1 MLPFSY
7 YKENNMSVGILS
19 GNAKSITIMQA
30 TVDLGSVAA
39 NTTELED
46 ATLTGVKKGD
56 IVIAIKPTLEAGL
69 AINQCYVDED
79 DSLKITVS
87 NLTGDAID
95 EASETL
101 DFLVVRPES
110 IYNYPESVRT

>member
-1 MLPFSY
+1 
-7 YKENNMSVGILS
+7 MSVGILS
-19 GNAKSITIMQA
+19 GNVRSVTVMQA

-46 ATLTGVKKGD
+46 ATLTGVKVGD
-56 IVIAIKPTLEAGL
+56 IVVAVKPTLEAGL
-69 AINQCYVDED
+69 AILQCYVDEA
-79 DSLKITVS
+79 DSLKITVG
-87 NLTGDAID
+87 NFTGSPID

-110 IYNYPESVRT
+110 TDNYPSKVLT

>member
-1 MLPFSY
+1 
-7 YKENNMSVGILS
+7 MSIGILA
-19 GNAKSITIMQA
+19 GNVRSATIMQA

-46 ATLTGVKKGD
+46 ATLTGVKVGD

-69 AINQCYVDED
+69 AIVQCYVDEA
-79 DSLKITVS
+79 DSLKITVG
-87 NLTGDAID
+87 NFTGSPID

-101 DFLVVRPES
+101 DFLVLRPES
-110 IYNYPESVRT
+110 TDNYPGKVLS

>member
-1 MLPFSY
+1 
-7 YKENNMSVGILS
+7 MSVGILS
-19 GNAKSITIMQA
+19 GNVRSATVMQA

-46 ATLTGVKKGD
+46 ATLAGVQVGD

-69 AINQCYVDED
+69 AILQCYVDEA
-79 DSLKITVS
+79 DSLKITVG
-87 NLTGDAID
+87 NFTAAPID

-101 DFLVVRPES
+101 DFLVIRPES
-110 IYNYPESVRT
+110 VDNYPSQVLS